1 MLKGNDLA
9 SKKYFLFDID
19 GTLAIDDTIYDGS
32 RELLDYIDNIGGKA
46 FYITNNSVKS
56 RKDYI
61 KKFRKWNIFT
71 EEDQFVTASYATC
84 KYLKEHYADKKLLV
98 VGTPSFEEELR
109 SFGLTVT
116 HEAEKDVAC
125 VVVGFD
131 RTLVYEKVEE
141 ACKALFCSE
150 VDFVGTNPDYRC
162 PTAFGFVPDCGGI
175 CEMLRVT
182 TDRTPYY
189 AGKPNAQIVKMCME
203 QAGARPEEVLVVGDR
218 LYTDIACGINAG
230 VETALVY
237 TGEAKPE
244 DLETTEFMPDYAF
257 ENIRELY
264 ERFRVSRKRQ
274 KQENIYD
281 DNRDHNRNTGGG
293 STSGIS
299 GNVPGASH
307 ILCDALPGDI
317 AKDCRKADVGIF
329 K

>member
-1 MLKGNDLA
+1 MLKGNDLD

-32 RELLDYIDNIGGKA
+32 RELLDYIESIGGRA

-61 KKFRKWNIFT
+61 EKFKKWNISAV
-71 EEDQFVTASYATC
+71 ENQFVTASYATC
-84 KYLKEHYADKKLLV
+84 KYLKEHYEDKKLLV
-98 VGTPSFEEELR
+98 VGTTSFEEELK
-109 SFGLTVT
+109 SFGLKLT
-116 HEAEKDVAC
+116 HEAEEDVAC
-125 VVVGFD
+125 AVVGFD

-141 ACKALFCSE
+141 ACKALFRPE

-175 CEMLRVT
+175 CEMLKVT

-203 QAGARPEEVLVVGDR
+203 QVGAKPEEVLVVGDR

-244 DLETTEFMPDYAF
+244 DLVATEFMPDYAF
-257 ENIRELY
+257 ENIRKLY
-264 ERFRVSRKRQ
+264 EAFRKSREAVTEGKNPDIQ
-274 KQENIYD
+274 MCSKQI
-281 DNRDHNRNTGGG
+281 
-293 STSGIS
+293 
-299 GNVPGASH
+299 
-307 ILCDALPGDI
+307 
-317 AKDCRKADVGIF
+317 
-329 K
+329 

>member
-1 MLKGNDLA
+1 MLSGKNLGD
-9 SKKYFLFDID
+9 KKYFLFDID

-32 RELLDYIDNIGGKA
+32 RELLSYIESIGGQSY
-46 FYITNNSVKS
+46 YITNNSVKS

-61 KKFRKWNIFT
+61 EKFRRWNIST
-71 EEDQFVTASYATC
+71 KEEQFVTASYATC
-84 KYLKEHYADKKLLV
+84 RYLKEHYQGKKLLV

-109 SFGLTVT
+109 SFGLELT
-116 HEAEKDVAC
+116 HTAKDDVAC

-141 ACKALFCSE
+141 ACKALFRPE

-203 QAGARPEEVLVVGDR
+203 QAGAKPEEVLVVGDR
-218 LYTDIACGINAG
+218 LYTDIACGIHAG

-237 TGEAKPE
+237 TGEAREE
-244 DLETTEFMPDYAF
+244 DLAQTEYMPDYAF
-257 ENIRELY
+257 ENIYTLY
-264 ERFRVSRKRQ
+264 EAF
-274 KQENIYD
+274 
-281 DNRDHNRNTGGG
+281 
-293 STSGIS
+293 
-299 GNVPGASH
+299 
-307 ILCDALPGDI
+307 
-317 AKDCRKADVGIF
+317 RKARGESLCRQ
-329 K
+329 

>member
-84 KYLKEHYADKKLLV
+84 KYLKEHYADKKMLV

-116 HEAEKDVAC
+116 HESEKDVAC

-141 ACKALFCSE
+141 ACKALFRPE

-244 DLETTEFMPDYAF
+244 DLESTEFMPDYAF

>member
-1 MLKGNDLA
+1 MLKGNDLE

-32 RELLDYIDNIGGKA
+32 RELLDYIESIGGRA

-61 KKFRKWNIFT
+61 EKFKKWNISAV
-71 EEDQFVTASYATC
+71 ENQFVTASYATC
-84 KYLKEHYADKKLLV
+84 KYLKEHYEDKKLLV
-98 VGTPSFEEELR
+98 VGTPSFEE
-109 SFGLTVT
+109 
-116 HEAEKDVAC
+116 
-125 VVVGFD
+125 
-131 RTLVYEKVEE
+131 
-141 ACKALFCSE
+141 ALFRPE

-175 CEMLRVT
+175 CEMLKVT

-203 QAGARPEEVLVVGDR
+203 QVGAKPEEVLVVGDR

-244 DLETTEFMPDYAF
+244 DLVATEFMPDYAF
-257 ENIRELY
+257 ENIRKLY
-264 ERFRVSRKRQ
+264 EAFRKSREAVTEGKNPDIQ
-274 KQENIYD
+274 MCSKQI
-281 DNRDHNRNTGGG
+281 
-293 STSGIS
+293 
-299 GNVPGASH
+299 
-307 ILCDALPGDI
+307 
-317 AKDCRKADVGIF
+317 
-329 K
+329 